1 MNTAVEREKEV
12 VEELS
17 LLSYR
22 LAVLA
27 DVVGL
32 LLVSIEPVLE
42 SGTPSVSTET
52 PIEQL
57 CPLASEVRE
66 YRFNVE
72 GIRDRVQDAYD
83 RVQI

>member
-1 MNTAVEREKEV
+1 MNTVAEEKEV

-17 LLSYR
+17 ILSNQ
-22 LAVLA
+22 LATLA

-42 SGTPSVSTET
+42 SGTPSASGEA
-52 PIEQL
+52 PIKQL

-72 GIRDRVQDAYD
+72 SIRGRVQDAYN